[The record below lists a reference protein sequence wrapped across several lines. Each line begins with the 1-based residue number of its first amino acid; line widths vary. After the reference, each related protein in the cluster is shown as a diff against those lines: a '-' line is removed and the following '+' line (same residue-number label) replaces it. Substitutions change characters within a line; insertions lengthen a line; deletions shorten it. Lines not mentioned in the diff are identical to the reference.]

1 MGYVAYKGGK
11 PRKVADYIRE
21 TMEEATR
28 FVCEA
33 MGYTPSEVWHMDT
46 YEFFRDLRRSK
57 KKQAAQIK
65 QLEKQLEKWRKK

>member
-1 MGYVAYKGGK
+1 M
-11 PRKVADYIRE
+11 ADYIRE

-46 YEFFRDLRRSK
+46 YEFFRDLRRAE

-65 QLEKQLEKWRKK
+65 QLEKWRKK